1 MRFLL
6 PFLALPL
13 AVFAAPEPTSFKSLV
28 GLIVGIINNLIYII
42 FALSIL
48 VFIWGVVNAWI
59 IHGGD
64 ADRVQQGR
72 KFILISIITL
82 VVMTSLWGIVNILRA
97 TLFGS

>member
-6 PFLALPL
+6 SLFVLPVT
-13 AVFAAPEPTSFKSLV
+13 AFAAEEPTSFASLV
-28 GLIVGIINNLIYII
+28 GLIVGLINNLIYII
-42 FALSIL
+42 FFFFLL

-82 VVMTSLWGIVNILRA
+82 VVMTSLWGIVNILKA

>member
-6 PFLALPL
+6 PFFMLPI
-13 AVFAAPEPTSFKSLV
+13 AVFAAEEPTSFASLV
-28 GLIVGIINNLIYII
+28 GLIVGLINNLIYIV
-42 FALSIL
+42 FALFIL
-48 VFIWGVVNAWI
+48 VFIWGVINAWI

-64 ADRVQQGR
+64 ADRVQKGR

-82 VVMTSLWGIVNILRA
+82 VIMTSLWGIINILKA